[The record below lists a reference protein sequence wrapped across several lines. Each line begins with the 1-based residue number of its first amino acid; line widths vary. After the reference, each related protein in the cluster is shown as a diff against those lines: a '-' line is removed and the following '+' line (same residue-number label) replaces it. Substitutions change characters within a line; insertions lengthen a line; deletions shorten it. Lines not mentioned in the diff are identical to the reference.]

1 MPIDSAR
8 LSALAERAEEYL
20 TSKYHLPVV
29 IRDIPKP
36 FHGDLDGAEID
47 IDGETDPA
55 ERLFLILHLFGHTV
69 QWDTSERAR
78 AIGRPL
84 PVPVDDALLPELLA
98 YEREAAGYAV
108 ALLHE
113 LGAGDLDQWFTD
125 IAEADLAYLTHYY
138 KTGEKRP
145 VTEFFRAN
153 RPVVAA
159 TPIPEFQPKRW
170 ISRADGVV
178 I

>member
-1 MPIDSAR
+1 MPIESAR

-20 TSKYHLPVV
+20 ASKYHVPVH
-29 IRDIPKP
+29 IRDVPKP
-36 FHGDLDGAEID
+36 FLGDLDGSQID
-47 IDGETDPA
+47 IDDDTEPA

-78 AIGRPL
+78 EIGRPL
-84 PVPVDDALLPELLA
+84 PVPVSESLLPELLA
-98 YEREAAGYAV
+98 YEQEAAGYAV

-113 LGAGDLDQWFTD
+113 LGADDLDQWFTD

-138 KTGEKRP
+138 RTGEKRP

-153 RPVVAA
+153 CPVVQPKA
-159 TPIPEFQPKRW
+159 IPPFQPKQW
-170 ISRADGVV
+170 IFRADGVV

>member
-8 LSALAERAEEYL
+8 LAALAERAEEYL
-20 TSKYHLPVV
+20 ATKYHIPVR
-29 IRDIPKP
+29 IRDVPKP
-36 FHGDLDGAEID
+36 FLGDLDGSQID
-47 IDGETDPA
+47 IDDDTEPS

-69 QWDTSERAR
+69 QWDTSARAR
-78 AIGRPL
+78 EIGRPL
-84 PVPVDDALLPELLA
+84 PVPVSEELLPELLA
-98 YEREAAGYAV
+98 YEKEAAGYAI

-113 LGAGDLDQWFTD
+113 LGVEDLDQWFTD

-138 KTGEKRP
+138 RTGEKRP

-153 RPVVAA
+153 CEVVKPIA
-159 TPIPEFQPKRW
+159 IPEFQPKQW
-170 ISRADGVV
+170 IFRADGVV

>member
-8 LSALAERAEEYL
+8 LDDLALRAEEYL
-20 TSKYHLPVV
+20 ETKYRLPVH
-29 IRDIPKP
+29 IRAIPKP

-47 IDGETDPA
+47 IDGDTEPA

-78 AIGRPL
+78 EIGRPL
-84 PVPVDDALLPELLA
+84 PVPVSEELLPELLA

-108 ALLHE
+108 ELLHE
-113 LGAGDLDQWFTD
+113 LGASDLDGWFSD

-138 KTGEKRP
+138 RTGEKRP
-145 VTEFFRAN
+145 VAEFFRAN
-153 RPVVAA
+153 CPVVQ
-159 TPIPEFQPKRW
+159 PKPVPPFQPKRW
-170 ISRADGVV
+170 IFRADGVV

>member
-8 LSALAERAEEYL
+8 LNDLARRAEEYL
-20 TSKYHLPVV
+20 AATYRVPVH
-29 IRDIPKP
+29 IRAIPKP
-36 FHGDLDGAEID
+36 FHGDLDGSQID
-47 IDGETDPA
+47 IDGDTEPA

-78 AIGRPL
+78 EIGRPL
-84 PVPVDDALLPELLA
+84 PVPVSEELLPELLA

-108 ALLHE
+108 ELLHE
-113 LGAGDLDQWFTD
+113 LGASDLDAWFSD

-138 KTGEKRP
+138 RTGEKRP
-145 VTEFFRAN
+145 VSEFFRAN
-153 RPVVAA
+153 CPVVQPK
-159 TPIPEFQPKRW
+159 PIPPFQPKQW
-170 ISRADGVV
+170 IFRADGVV

>member
-1 MPIDSAR
+1 MDSSR
-8 LSALAERAEEYL
+8 FVELAARAEEYL
-20 TSKYHLPVV
+20 AAKYHIPVR
-29 IRDIPKP
+29 IRDVPKP
-36 FHGDLDGAEID
+36 FLGDLDGAQID
-47 IDGETDPA
+47 IDDDTEPA

-69 QWDTSERAR
+69 QWDTSARAR
-78 AIGRPL
+78 EIGRPL
-84 PVPVDDALLPELLA
+84 PVPVSDALLPELLD

-113 LGAGDLDQWFTD
+113 LGVTDLDQWFSD

-153 RPVVAA
+153 CPVVA
-159 TPIPEFQPKRW
+159 PIAIPQFQPQRW
-170 ISRADGVV
+170 IFRADGVV

>member
-8 LSALAERAEEYL
+8 LSALAECAKKYLEATYHVPVLVRA
-20 TSKYHLPVV
+20 
-29 IRDIPKP
+29 IPKP

-47 IDGETDPA
+47 IDGDTEPS

-69 QWDTSERAR
+69 QWDTSDRAR
-78 AIGRPL
+78 EIGRPL
-84 PVPVDDALLPELLA
+84 PVPVSDELLPELLA

-108 ALLHE
+108 ELLHE
-113 LGAGDLDQWFTD
+113 LGAADLDQWFTD
-125 IAEADLAYLTHYY
+125 IAEADLGYLTHYY
-138 KTGEKRP
+138 RTGEKRP
-145 VTEFFRAN
+145 VSEFY
-153 RPVVAA
+153 RPNCPIVAPKA
-159 TPIPEFQPKRW
+159 IPPFQPKKW

>member
-8 LSALAERAEEYL
+8 LNDLALRAEEYL
-20 TSKYHLPVV
+20 ETKYHLPVH
-29 IRDIPKP
+29 IRAIPKP

-47 IDGETDPA
+47 IDGDTEPA

-78 AIGRPL
+78 EIGRPL
-84 PVPVDDALLPELLA
+84 PVPVSEELLPELLA

-108 ALLHE
+108 ELLHE
-113 LGAGDLDQWFTD
+113 LGASDLDGWFSD

-138 KTGEKRP
+138 RTGEKRP

-153 RPVVAA
+153 CPVVQPK
-159 TPIPEFQPKRW
+159 PIPPFQPQQW
-170 ISRADGVV
+170 IFRADGVV

>member
-8 LSALAERAEEYL
+8 LTALAERAEQYL
-20 TSKYHLPVV
+20 EAKYRLPVY

-36 FHGDLDGAEID
+36 FHGDLNGAEID
-47 IDGETDPA
+47 IDGDTEPS

-78 AIGRPL
+78 EIGRPL
-84 PVPVDDALLPELLA
+84 PVPVSEELLPELLA
-98 YEREAAGYAV
+98 YEREAAAYAV

-113 LGAGDLDQWFTD
+113 LGITDLDQWFTD

-153 RPVVAA
+153 CPVVEGKA
-159 TPIPEFQPKRW
+159 IPPFQPKQW

>member
-8 LSALAERAEEYL
+8 LNDLALRAEEYL
-20 TSKYHLPVV
+20 ETKYHLPVH
-29 IRDIPKP
+29 IRAVPKP
-36 FHGDLDGAEID
+36 FLGDLDGSQID
-47 IDGETDPA
+47 IDDDTEPA

-69 QWDTSERAR
+69 QWDTSARAR
-78 AIGRPL
+78 ESGRPL
-84 PVPVDDALLPELLA
+84 PVPVSEELLPELLA

-113 LGAGDLDQWFTD
+113 LGADDLDQWFTA

-138 KTGEKRP
+138 RTAEKRP
-145 VTEFFRAN
+145 VSEFFRAN
-153 RPVVAA
+153 QPVVK
-159 TPIPEFQPKRW
+159 PIAIPRFQPKQW
-170 ISRADGVV
+170 IFRADGVV

>member
-1 MPIDSAR
+1 MESSR
-8 LSALAERAEEYL
+8 FVELAARAEDYL
-20 TSKYHLPVV
+20 ASKYHIPVH
-29 IRDIPKP
+29 IRDVPKP
-36 FHGDLDGAEID
+36 FLGDLDGSQID
-47 IDGETDPA
+47 IDDDTEPS

-69 QWDTSERAR
+69 QWDTSAR
-78 AIGRPL
+78 SREIGRPL
-84 PVPVDDALLPELLA
+84 PVPVADELLPELLA
-98 YEREAAGYAV
+98 YERQAAGYAV

-113 LGAGDLDQWFTD
+113 LGVTDLDQWFTD

-153 RPVVAA
+153 RPVVQ
-159 TPIPEFQPKRW
+159 PIDIPPFQPKQW
-170 ISRADGVV
+170 IFRADGVV

>member
-1 MPIDSAR
+1 VPIDSAR
-8 LSALAERAEEYL
+8 FSDLAGRAEEYL
-20 TSKYHLPVV
+20 AAKYHIPVH
-29 IRDIPKP
+29 IRAIPKP
-36 FHGDLDGAEID
+36 FHGDLDGSQID
-47 IDGETDPA
+47 IDGDTEPA

-78 AIGRPL
+78 EIGRPL
-84 PVPVDDALLPELLA
+84 PVPVSEALLPELLA

-113 LGAGDLDQWFTD
+113 LGAADLDQWFTD

-145 VTEFFRAN
+145 VSEFFRAN
-153 RPVVAA
+153 C
-159 TPIPEFQPKRW
+159 PIVQPREIPMFQPKQW
-170 ISRADGVV
+170 IFRADGVV